1 MASNPV
7 AANILMVVIIL
18 GGLVMRFQLKEEVF
32 PEFDMEW
39 VTIRVPYPGASPAE
53 VEQGIILS
61 VEEVVRGVDGIKQ
74 VVSTASE
81 GSAGIYAE
89 LETSTDQD
97 RALSDIKNA
106 VDRIRSFPEDAERP
120 IVALMTNRRE
130 VISVAIHGA
139 ASEAA
144 LRELGESLR
153 DRMLQ
158 SDEVTQVELSGVRP
172 REISVSIP
180 EQTLRRHGLTLGQV
194 AQKIRQN
201 AIQLPAGAVK
211 TSGGEVLLRTD
222 ERRDQGHEFEDIPI
236 IETPEGVVLRLG
248 QLATVEDGF
257 AESDD
262 SARFDGRPSIIVKAF
277 RVGSQT
283 PIKVAASVR
292 DELERFSADLAPGLK
307 VDVVSD
313 QSEIYRDRMELLTR
327 NAFWGLI
334 FVLVVLGLFLKP
346 GLAFWVTLGI
356 PISFM
361 GAILLMPAFSVSMNM
376 ISMFAFIVTLGIVVD
391 DAIVVGENIYAKRQR
406 GLPFG
411 VAAIAGARE
420 VAMPVTFSILTTVVA
435 FTPMLFVPGFSGKL
449 FGVIP
454 VIVISVLLLSL
465 VESLFI
471 LPAHLAHESRPQRFG
486 LTGLLFK
493 LLALVKIPLSPVLWV
508 LTTVQQAV
516 SGGLERF
523 ISGPYQRLLQA
534 SLRARY
540 LTTAIGLAT
549 LIVTVGY
556 IAGGRMDFSF
566 MPRIESDRVVSKALL
581 PYGSPVERTEEVQ
594 SRLIAAARAALT
606 ELGGGEKVERGIY
619 SQLGKGIPG
628 GGPAG
633 MVRDE
638 PGAHLTTV
646 QVRLVP
652 SKDRQFSAQQFA
664 TRWREM
670 AGEIAG
676 VDLLTFKATI
686 GGGAGSPIDV
696 QLSHRDVRVL
706 QRASQRV
713 ATALETYA
721 GVTDLD
727 TGFSEGKPQLNFEL
741 TQEARSLGLTSQN
754 VARQAR
760 NAFFGAQALRQQRGR
775 DEIRVYVRRPLEER
789 QSEHDV
795 ESLLIRTPDGGEI
808 PLGVAARVT
817 RGRADMTI
825 NRTDGRRR
833 INVTADVDEKVAN
846 AGKIL
851 ASLQKDTL
859 PALQAEFPGLSW
871 SLEGEQRSQRDT
883 LRALGT
889 GYLVAMMVIL
899 ALLAVPFRS
908 YIFQPL
914 IVMAAIPFGLV
925 GAVVGHIVMGFE
937 LSIISMFG
945 IVALSGVVVNDSLV
959 LIVAANRARQRGESA
974 FDSVC
979 SASIRRFRPIL
990 LTSLTTFFGLLPM
1003 IFETSVQ
1010 ARFLVPMAVSLGYGV
1025 LFVTF
1030 IVLGLVPSF
1039 YLVVEDL
1046 RWLLGFRDEVASED
1060 TPAAEQEAS
1069 SAPA

>member
-1 MASNPV
+1 
-7 AANILMVVIIL
+7 
-18 GGLVMRFQLKEEVF
+18 
-32 PEFDMEW
+32 
-39 VTIRVPYPGASPAE
+39 
-53 VEQGIILS
+53 
-61 VEEVVRGVDGIKQ
+61 
-74 VVSTASE
+74 
-81 GSAGIYAE
+81 
-89 LETSTDQD
+89 
-97 RALSDIKNA
+97 
-106 VDRIRSFPEDAERP
+106 
-120 IVALMTNRRE
+120 MTNRRE
-130 VISVAIHGA
+130 VIQVAIHGP

-153 DRMLQ
+153 DRILQ
-158 SDEVTQVELSGVRP
+158 NEEVTQVELGGIRA

-180 EQTLRRHGLTLGQV
+180 DATLRRHGLTLGYV

-201 AIQLPAGAVK
+201 AVQLPAGVVK
-211 TSGGEVLLRTD
+211 TRGGEVLLRTD
-222 ERRDQGHEFEDIPI
+222 ERRERGDEFEDIPV
-236 IETPEGVVLRLG
+236 IESPDGTTLRLG
-248 QLATVEDGF
+248 EIAEVNDGF
-257 AESDD
+257 AESDED
-262 SARFDGRPSIIVKAF
+262 ARFNGRPSVIVKAF

-283 PIKVAASVR
+283 PLTVAKVVR
-292 DELERFSADLAPGLK
+292 EELAKFSETLAPGLK
-307 VDVVSD
+307 VDVVQD
-313 QSEIYRDRMELLTR
+313 QSLIYKDRMELLTR
-327 NAFWGLI
+327 NAFWGLVL
-334 FVLVVLGLFLKP
+334 VLVVLGLFLKP

-361 GAILLMPAFSVSMNM
+361 GAILLMPLFEVSMNM

-391 DAIVVGENIYAKRQR
+391 DAIVVGENVYARR
-406 GLPFG
+406 RSGAPYA

-471 LPAHLAHESRPQRFG
+471 LPAHLAHQSEGPRR
-486 LTGLLFK
+486 GLLGFLGK
-493 LLALVKIPLSPVLWV
+493 LLALIKIPLGPLLWV
-508 LTTVQQAV
+508 LVTVQEAV

-523 ISGPYQRLLQA
+523 IRGPYRRVLEA
-534 SLRARY
+534 TLRARY
-540 LTTAIGLAT
+540 LTTAVGLAA
-549 LIVTVGY
+549 LIVTIGY
-556 IAGGRMDFSF
+556 VAGGHIDFSF
-566 MPRIESDRVVSKALL
+566 MPRIESDRIIAKALL
-581 PYGSPVERTEEVQ
+581 PYGSPVERTEAVQ
-594 SRLIAAARAALT
+594 ARLIAAAQGSLA
-606 ELGGGEKVERGIY
+606 ELGGGDKVDRGVY
-619 SQLGKGIPG
+619 SQLGKGIAG

-633 MVRDE
+633 MVRDK
-638 PGAHLTTV
+638 PGGHLTTV

-652 SKDRQFSAQQFA
+652 SKSRTFSAQEFA
-664 TRWREM
+664 TRWRESV
-670 AGEIAG
+670 GEVAG
-676 VDLLTFKATI
+676 VELLTFKATM

-696 QLSHRDVRVL
+696 QLSHRDVKVL
-706 QRASQRV
+706 QRASERV
-713 ATALETYA
+713 AKALGTYS

-727 TGFSEGKPQLNFEL
+727 TGFSAGKPQLDFEL
-741 TQEARSLGLTSQN
+741 TQEARSLGLTTQD
-754 VARQAR
+754 VARQVR

-775 DEIRVYVRRPLEER
+775 DEVRVYVRRPLEER

-795 ESLLIRTPDGGEI
+795 ESLLIRTPEGGEI
-808 PLGVAARVT
+808 PLGVAARVK
-817 RGRADMTI
+817 RGRADMEI

-833 INVTADVDEKVAN
+833 INVTADVNEKVAN

-851 ASLQKDTL
+851 ASLKRETL

-871 SLEGEQRSQRDT
+871 SLEGEQRSQADT

-925 GAVVGHIVMGFE
+925 GAVVGHILMGFE
-937 LSIISMFG
+937 LSIISMMG

-959 LIVAANRARQRGESA
+959 LIVAANRERQEGRSA
-974 FDSVC
+974 FVAIA
-979 SASIRRFRPIL
+979 SASVRRFRPIL

-1039 YLVVEDL
+1039 YLVVEDIRRL
-1046 RWLLGFRDEVASED
+1046 IGLKNEGEEV
-1060 TPAAEQEAS
+1060 PGAEEGEGPDLTEAEAS
-1069 SAPA
+1069 PS